1 MSINVTVEATV
12 NPTEDESKVQR
23 ALLNI
28 FPNAKVE
35 KYSKRDD
42 VITLRIQGL
51 GLKFLSTFRNII
63 RQERIRDSARRIL
76 MSKVEGDHIIIFLHK
91 QAAFVGR
98 ISFCGPEGESPLGPI
113 SIKIGTPSPESVVD
127 YLAATGKDGFQR
139 FRET

>member
-12 NPTEDESKVQR
+12 NPTEDESKVQH

-35 KYSKRDD
+35 HSKRDD

-51 GLKFLSTFRNII
+51 GFKFLSTFRNII
-63 RQERIRDSARRIL
+63 RQERIRDTARRIL
-76 MSKVEGDHIIIFLHK
+76 MSKVEGDRIIIFLHK

-98 ISFCGPEGESPLGPI
+98 ISFCAPEGESPLGPI
-113 SIKIGTPSPESVVD
+113 SIKIVTPSPESVVD

-139 FRET
+139 FLET

>member
-42 VITLRIQGL
+42 VIMLRIQGL
-51 GLKFLSTFRNII
+51 GLNFLSTFRNII
-63 RQERIRDSARRIL
+63 RQERIRDTARRIL

>member
-63 RQERIRDSARRIL
+63 RQERIRDTARRIL

>member
-1 MSINVTVEATV
+1 MSINVTVEAAV

-35 KYSKRDD
+35 RHSKRDD

-51 GLKFLSTFRNII
+51 GFNFLSTFRNII
-63 RQERIRDSARRIL
+63 RQERIREAARRIL
-76 MSKVEGDHIIIFLHK
+76 MSKVEGDHITIFLHK

-113 SIKIGTPSPESVVD
+113 SIKITTPSPESVVD

>member
-42 VITLRIQGL
+42 VIMLRIQGL

-63 RQERIRDSARRIL
+63 RQERIRDTARKIL